1 MSVITALY
9 PGTFDPVTNG
19 HTDVVRRAAALFDS
33 LIVAVYEGS
42 QKSVTF
48 NVEERIEMF
57 RNAIVDADNVEVTS
71 FSGLTV
77 NFARSVG
84 AKAIVRGLRI
94 TSDYE
99 YESAMALMN
108 RHLINDIETVC
119 LFSSIENQY
128 VSSSRVKEIAALG
141 GEISGLVPP
150 NVVEPTKRQIGTRTR
165 ITAKENLATT

>member
-1 MSVITALY
+1 MSPVTALY

-19 HTDVVRRAAALFDS
+19 HIDVVRRAAALFDL
-33 LIVAVYEGS
+33 LIVAIYEGS
-42 QKSVTF
+42 HKSVTF
-48 NVEERIEMF
+48 TVQQRVEMF
-57 RNAIVDADNVEVTS
+57 QEAIDKPANVKVMT

-77 NFARSVG
+77 DFARQTG

-94 TSDYE
+94 TSDFE
-99 YESAMALMN
+99 YEGAMALMN
-108 RHLINDIETVC
+108 RHLDDDIETVC

-150 NVVEPTKRQIGTRTR
+150 NVVAPTNTK
-165 ITAKENLATT
+165 LASTLN

>member
-1 MSVITALY
+1 MSAITALY

-141 GEISGLVPP
+141 GEISGLVPR
-150 NVVEPTKRQIGTRTR
+150 NVVEPTN
-165 ITAKENLATT
+165 AKLAPVPA

>member
-1 MSVITALY
+1 MSDILALY

-33 LIVAVYEGS
+33 LIVAVYDGPHKRVIFDIDERVGMIREA
-42 QKSVTF
+42 VVEAE
-48 NVEERIEMF
+48 NVKVMP
-57 RNAIVDADNVEVTS
+57 

-77 NFARSVG
+77 DFARQTR

-94 TSDYE
+94 TSDFE

-108 RHLINDIETVC
+108 RHLDGDIETVC

-128 VSSSRVKEIAALG
+128 VSSSRVKEIATLG
-141 GEISGLVPP
+141 GNISTLVPP
-150 NVVEPTKRQIGTRTR
+150 NVVAPTI
-165 ITAKENLATT
+165 AKLIPENS

>member
-1 MSVITALY
+1 MSSVKALY

-42 QKSVTF
+42 QKNVTF
-48 NVEERIEMF
+48 SVEERVAMF
-57 RNAIVDADNVEVTS
+57 REAIADATNVEVMT

-77 NFARSVG
+77 DFARKTG

-94 TSDYE
+94 TSDFE
-99 YESAMALMN
+99 YEGAMALMN
-108 RHLINDIETVC
+108 RHLAGDVETVC

-141 GEISGLVPP
+141 GKISSLVPK
-150 NVVEPTKRQIGTRTR
+150 NVVGPINDR
-165 ITAKENLATT
+165 LAPQTL

>member
-1 MSVITALY
+1 MSAITALY

-57 RNAIVDADNVEVTS
+57 RNAIADADNVEVTS

-141 GEISGLVPP
+141 GEISGLVPR
-150 NVVEPTKRQIGTRTR
+150 NVVEPTN
-165 ITAKENLATT
+165 AKLAPVPA

>member
-1 MSVITALY
+1 MSPVTALY

-19 HTDVVRRAAALFDS
+19 HTDVVRRAAAIFDS

-42 QKSVTF
+42 QSNVTF
-48 NVEERIEMF
+48 NVEERVGMF
-57 RNAIVDADNVEVTS
+57 RQAVSDAENVEVTS

-77 NFARSVG
+77 NFARSIG

-108 RHLINDIETVC
+108 RHLVNDIETVC

-141 GEISGLVPP
+141 GEISGLVPR
-150 NVVEPTKRQIGTRTR
+150 NVVEPTN
-165 ITAKENLATT
+165 AKLAPP

>member
-1 MSVITALY
+1 MSTVTALY

-19 HTDVVRRAAALFDS
+19 HTDVVRRAAALFDL
-33 LIVAVYEGS
+33 LIVAIYEGS

-48 NVEERIEMF
+48 TVQQRVDMF
-57 RNAIVDADNVEVTS
+57 QEAIDKSANVEVMT

-77 NFARSVG
+77 DFARQTG

-94 TSDYE
+94 TSDFE
-99 YESAMALMN
+99 YEGAMALMN
-108 RHLINDIETVC
+108 RHLDDDIETVC

-150 NVVEPTKRQIGTRTR
+150 NVVAPTN
-165 ITAKENLATT
+165 AKLAPVPN

>member
-1 MSVITALY
+1 MSSVTALY

-19 HTDVVRRAAALFDS
+19 HTDVVRRAAALFDL

-42 QKSVTF
+42 HKNVTF
-48 NVEERIEMF
+48 NVEERVAMF
-57 RNAIVDADNVEVTS
+57 REAISGAQNVEVMT

-77 NFARSVG
+77 DFARETG

-94 TSDYE
+94 TSDFE
-99 YESAMALMN
+99 YEGAMALMN
-108 RHLINDIETVC
+108 RHLDDDIETVC

-141 GEISGLVPP
+141 GKISGLVPK
-150 NVVEPTKRQIGTRTR
+150 NVVNPTNAR
-165 ITAKENLATT
+165 LAP

>member
-1 MSVITALY
+1 MSAITALY

-141 GEISGLVPP
+141 GEISGLVPR
-150 NVVEPTKRQIGTRTR
+150 NVVEPTN
-165 ITAKENLATT
+165 AKLVPVPA